1 MEVSSLNLSSPIL
14 CGHVK
19 KKKNTFLTFKI
30 AGQTQ
35 SERGNNSS
43 TFTNND
49 VGAQINNSSRTGL
62 ELLKSWVRIA

>member
-1 MEVSSLNLSSPIL
+1 ML
-14 CGHVK
+14 K